1 MLVYPNYK
9 KSVIN
14 VIASIRKFYRIG
26 TNVPTLPELD
36 KVLRRMY
43 KNVVLIILGGAG
55 ENMLKDCLLPGDTV
69 MENMSGYVTSVC
81 PCCPAAAEVSCLTG
95 LSPSQHGRLGQTM
108 FFKELCR
115 TVELSSNLD
124 PYAGQPVAFANIA
137 DFVIPYENI
146 FGEIADS
153 IIGGVQP
160 FSIAP
165 KGVKIAENKSYH
177 KIAESPTRMFDLID
191 KIADTDQNTFTFV
204 LWDAPAKAAAKYG
217 CKSDEVRR
225 IVKDIADTVG
235 GLSRTLTDT
244 VFILTS
250 SYGMT
255 DITEEYML
263 NSYPAIGDCLV
274 MPPTFGV
281 RAVNFFVKYDRR
293 SDFER
298 LFTEEFSDDFILM
311 SRSEILRKELLGTGR
326 HTAKVYDFL
335 GDYTA
340 FAISDKSLRF
350 RALNEKHRPAD
361 KAAFGGFTS
370 DEMCMPLSVIATKQ
384 TSKWKRPFIE
394 NISPA
399 SGGAAADEE

>member
-14 VIASIRKFYRIG
+14 VIASVRKFYRIN
-26 TNVPTLPELD
+26 TNVPTLPEID
-36 KVLRRMY
+36 NVLRRMY

-55 ENMLKDCLLPGDTV
+55 ENMFKDCLSPTDAL
-69 MENMSGYVTSVC
+69 MENMTGYVTSVC
-81 PCCPAAAEVSCLTG
+81 PCCPAAADVSCLTG
-95 LSPSQHGRLGQTM
+95 LSPAQHGRLGQTM

-124 PYAGQPVAFANIA
+124 PYSNQPVAFANIA
-137 DFVIPYENI
+137 DFVMPYENI

-165 KGVKIAENKSYH
+165 KGIKIAENKSYH
-177 KIAESPTRMFDLID
+177 KVAETPVRMFDLID
-191 KIADTDQNTFTFV
+191 KIADTDQNTFTYV
-204 LWDAPAKAAAKYG
+204 SWDAPAKAAAKYG
-217 CKSDEVRR
+217 CKSEQVRQ
-225 IVKDIADTVG
+225 IIKDIADTVV
-235 GLSRTLTDT
+235 GLSKTLTDT

-255 DITEEYML
+255 DISEEYSL
-263 NSYPAIGDCLV
+263 NLRPAICDCLV
-274 MPPTFGV
+274 MPPSFGG
-281 RAVNFFVKYDRR
+281 RSANFFVKYDRR

-298 LFTEEFSDDFILM
+298 LFADNFSEDFMLM
-311 SRSEILRKELLGTGR
+311 SRSEILRRELFGTGR
-326 HTAKVYDFL
+326 LTGKVYDFL
-335 GDYTA
+335 GDYCA

-361 KAAFGGFTS
+361 KAGFGGFTS
-370 DEMCMPLSVIATKQ
+370 DEMCMPLAVIATKQ
-384 TSKWKRPFIE
+384 TAKWKRPFVE
-394 NISPA
+394 NITPPVDD
-399 SGGAAADEE
+399 GE